1 MASNGTSITV
11 VGNLT
16 GPLDLRFT
24 SNGVA
29 VANGTIASTP
39 RTFNRQANEWEDG
52 TTEFWPITIWRE
64 AAEQATESLDKGT
77 RVIATG
83 NVKVDE
89 WEDKN
94 GGGKRTRMVIDVDE
108 IGPSLKYATARV
120 AKAQRGGGGNQGGYG
135 GGQGG
140 GYGGGFGGGQGY
152 GAPQGGQGGY
162 GSQGGA
168 FGGYPAQGNPG
179 GGYPAQ
185 GNPGGGYPAQGNQG
199 GGYGGNQGG
208 GSGGQ
213 NQGQR
218 PSANHPPAANQGGP
232 FTGGNQG
239 AGPGGTDPGI
249 WGDDNGDQDPPF

>member
-83 NVKVDE
+83 HVKVDE

-120 AKAQRGGGGNQGGYG
+120 AKAQRGGG
-135 GGQGG
+135 QGG

-162 GSQGGA
+162 GGQGGA
-168 FGGYPAQGNPG
+168 F

-249 WGDDNGDQDPPF
+249 WGDDNGNDEPPF

>member
-24 SNGVA
+24 ANGVA

-94 GGGKRTRMVIDVDE
+94 GGGKRSRMVIDVDE

-140 GYGGGFGGGQGY
+140 GYGGGFGGGQG
-152 GAPQGGQGGY
+152 GY
-162 GSQGGA
+162 GGQGGA

-185 GNPGGGYPAQGNQG
+185 GNPGGGYPAQ
-199 GGYGGNQGG
+199 GNQGG